1 MSCHVSVIWEAGKFG
16 KGETGY
22 RLKVNEVK
30 TLQSYCGFCG
40 LVGYSIIYALESGW
54 FDSLSGWPVWS
65 SVSPGLCSSL
75 SCLSLPI
82 SLKSG
87 RNMSLGED
95 IKTTTANFVILK
107 KKTITNVYSTMMQII
122 FFVWLFLWFSIK
134 LILFHLKKKLS
145 LALFFMVFDIACS
158 STLQNYSNLF

>member
-40 LVGYSIIYALESGW
+40 LAGCSIIYALESGW

-95 IKTTTANFVILK
+95 IKTTTANFVVLK
-107 KKTITNVYSTMMQII
+107 KKNNKCIFNNNDANHIFCLTIPVIFHKTNFISSKEKAVLGIILHSFWYSMFINTA
-122 FFVWLFLWFSIK
+122 K
-134 LILFHLKKKLS
+134 LL
-145 LALFFMVFDIACS
+145 
-158 STLQNYSNLF
+158 